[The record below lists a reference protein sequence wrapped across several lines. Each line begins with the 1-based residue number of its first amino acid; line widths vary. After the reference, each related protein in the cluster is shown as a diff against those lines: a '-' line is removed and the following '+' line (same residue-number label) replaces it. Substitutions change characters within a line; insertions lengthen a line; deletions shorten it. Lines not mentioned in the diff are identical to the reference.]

1 MQWSHTHVNLWYSF
15 NQCEIV
21 EVFGYIGSNIHMHIY
36 MGIGAIKQIIKTGKT
51 Y

>member
-15 NQCEIV
+15 NQSEIV
-21 EVFGYIGSNIHMHIY
+21 EVFGYIGFNIH